1 MTTHVQQ
8 PNWVADSRPSL
19 RLWFALLILPVLAVM
34 AFAIFRPIQ
43 VLPRIALAPGYSFT
57 DQDGARVTS
66 EDMRG
71 SLTLYTFSYSRCAA
85 DCADPSR
92 YLASIQD
99 DLTQLD
105 TGGIPVRFV
114 TISFDP
120 EVDTPAVLTDYA
132 RRLGADPA
140 QWRFITGDPDQLKN
154 VIGNGFRAYYNRE
167 ADGTY
172 TFDNNF
178 ALVDGWGI
186 LRATYRGAP
195 DPAIVRRDIG
205 LILTEAANSTG
216 VNRFAYEAAHLFL
229 CYPR

>member
-8 PNWVADSRPSL
+8 PNWVADTRPSL
-19 RLWFALLILPVLAVM
+19 RLWFALLILPVAAVM
-34 AFAIFRPIQ
+34 AFVIFRPIQ

-71 SLTLYTFSYSRCAA
+71 SLTLYTFSYSRCQA

-92 YLASIQD
+92 YFASIQD
-99 DLTQLD
+99 DVAQLD

-120 EVDTPAVLTDYA
+120 AVDTPAVLTEYA
-132 RRLGADPA
+132 RRLEADPG

-154 VIGNGFRAYYNRE
+154 VIGNGFRVYYNRE

-172 TFDNNF
+172 TFDNSF

-195 DPAIVRRDIG
+195 DPAIVQRDIG